1 MFPCLAHRP
10 WHVFFRVSLNHR
22 ASLSQWAPRSNHY
35 SFGWQS
41 GGVHSWWFY
50 HPDFRVAALGLNK
63 VQYYST
69 SGTSKDD
76 PPKSAS
82 KDTTENILTGPA
94 KSAASLAAQGV
105 KQTQPFQ
112 VKVRAVLKKR
122 DYGAKY
128 TQNNFVTAVRAMN
141 EFCLKPSDLEQLR
154 KIRRRSPHDD
164 TEAFTVFLRSDVEAK
179 ALDVWGS
186 LEALARERNLRKE
199 VEREYQENIFR
210 NQQLLKE
217 YKDFGETPSHDQARG
232 RPFCKGLEKL

>member
-1 MFPCLAHRP
+1 M
-10 WHVFFRVSLNHR
+10 FFRVSLNHR
-22 ASLSQWAPRSNHY
+22 ASLSQWTPRFNHSSY
-35 SFGWQS
+35 GWPS
-41 GGVHSWWFY
+41 GGVHSWFC
-50 HPDFRVAALGLNK
+50 PPNSRVASLGLNK

-69 SGTSKDD
+69 SGTSKDG

-82 KDTTENILTGPA
+82 RETKEKGFADSATSDTT
-94 KSAASLAAQGV
+94 AQEI
-105 KQTQPFQ
+105 KQTEPFQ

-128 TQNNFVTAVRAMN
+128 TQNNFITAVRAMN

-186 LEALARERNLRKE
+186 PEALARERNQRKE
-199 VEREYQENIFR
+199 VEREYQESEF
-210 NQQLLKE
+210 
-217 YKDFGETPSHDQARG
+217 F
-232 RPFCKGLEKL
+232 